1 MTRGGCASTP
11 GEKQGHRREIAPHDR
26 IVQGR
31 PVVVAALLHI
41 GAGIQKQGHDCVL
54 VRPVRGQGFDQR
66 RETVLGRVV
75 RVGAKLQQDLDE
87 RQRAPGDRVFQRM
100 IPHRQIKGQQT
111 VGEALRVAQR
121 FLQGVE
127 IAAAI
132 GAVNGRELPIKRA
145 PVRRHVAPPLLS
157 ERVNSI
163 ARNDRRRA
171 ARCR

>member
-1 MTRGGCASTP
+1 
-11 GEKQGHRREIAPHDR
+11 
-26 IVQGR
+26 
-31 PVVVAALLHI
+31 VAALLHI
-41 GAGIQKQGHDCVL
+41 GAGVQKQAQESVL
-54 VRPVRGQGFDQR
+54 VQLVRRQGFDQR

-75 RVGAKLQQDLDE
+75 RVGPNLQQGLDE
-87 RQRAPGDRVFQRM
+87 RQRAPGNRVFQWM
-100 IPHRQIKGQQT
+100 IPDRQIKGQQT
-111 VGEALRVAQR
+111 VGEALRVAQC